1 MDWQVVIL
9 TLGASLITG
18 IITIIG
24 NIIVSRASLKKTIVD
39 NQHSD
44 KKEFIDKRFKAYDK
58 ILTTI
63 TSQLETKII
72 KDDIFD
78 EQKAKIE
85 KVWRENYHYCSK
97 QINRDIQL
105 LIRFFDYSFST
116 KQRIKNLSDLM
127 KKDIDSFYGIKD
139 KLKK

>member
-24 NIIVSRASLKKTIVD
+24 NIIVSRVSLKKTIVE
-39 NQHSD
+39 NQHAD

-72 KDDIFD
+72 KDDNFD
-78 EQKAKIE
+78 E
-85 KVWRENYHYCSK
+85 
-97 QINRDIQL
+97 
-105 LIRFFDYSFST
+105 
-116 KQRIKNLSDLM
+116 
-127 KKDIDSFYGIKD
+127 
-139 KLKK
+139 